1 MNDSLKKPLQIIVVL
16 VGIILTLVV
25 IRTTYYY
32 VYHTLPP
39 QQVNI
44 SVSYLPENTCRMDS
58 PIYMLITNDS
68 GREIINTTFSLLI
81 KKKTNNDIF
90 IRLLEKN
97 YSTDKIIKAGDSY
110 GGCWTF
116 PKLNTNFY
124 APVELI
130 YEVSRKQIVFKD

>member
-90 IRLLEKN
+90 IRLLEK
-97 YSTDKIIKAGDSY
+97 IILLTRLLKLVIRTEAAGL
-110 GGCWTF
+110 F
-116 PKLNTNFY
+116 LN
-124 APVELI
+124 
-130 YEVSRKQIVFKD
+130 